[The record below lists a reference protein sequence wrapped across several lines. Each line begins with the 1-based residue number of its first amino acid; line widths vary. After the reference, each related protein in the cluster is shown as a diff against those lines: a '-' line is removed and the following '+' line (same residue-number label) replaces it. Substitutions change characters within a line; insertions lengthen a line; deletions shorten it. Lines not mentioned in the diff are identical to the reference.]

1 MAKDTT
7 LQKIFPFLVW
17 LPLVNRKTLQSDFI
31 AGLTGAVIVLPQG
44 VAFAMIAGLPPIYGL
59 YTAIVAPIIAALFGS
74 SNQLYSGPT
83 TPLSIVVLGTISLFA
98 TETTAEFIA
107 LTITLTFLT
116 GVIQFLLGLIR
127 LGAIVNFVSHTVVV
141 GFTAGAGLLIA
152 SKQLKYVFGVPID
165 SGTSFADTLFLIA
178 QQLPDTNFYV
188 FAVGF
193 GTLLSAILLKKFLP
207 KVPYML
213 GAMIIGSILAIVLG
227 GNSNGITFV
236 KEMPAQLPPF
246 ALPNL
251 DLENIKMLLPY
262 AFPLALLGLI
272 EAVAIGRS
280 IAMKTHQ
287 RIDSNQ
293 EFIGQGLSNIIG
305 SFFSNYASSGSF
317 SRSAVNHQAGA
328 KTPLAVVF
336 ASVLVLLIVLFVA
349 PLTAYLPIP
358 AMGGIILLVGY
369 NLVDFKHIKEIFKAS
384 RLETIVLIV
393 TMLGTVFLQL
403 EFAIYIGIALSL
415 VFYLYKTSKPNVAL
429 LAPED
434 NKEQFINVIRQ
445 EGIRQCPQLKIVR
458 IDGSIYFGAIEHITS
473 FFEKIYEG
481 PEKKVLIVANGV
493 NFIDL
498 AGSEWLVSETKRWQ
512 EKGGQ
517 LYISG
522 LKIIAQD
529 VFIKGGFRAKIG
541 DEFFFKKKKEA
552 IESIYQTLDESVCQ
566 TCQSR
571 IFAECKS

>member
-1 MAKDTT
+1 VTKHTT

-59 YTAIVAPIIAALFGS
+59 YTAIVAPIVAALFGS

-83 TPLSIVVLGTISLFA
+83 TPLSIVIFATISQFA
-98 TETTAEFIA
+98 TESIAEFIA

-116 GVIQFLLGLIR
+116 GLIQLLLGVIK

-152 SKQLKYVFGVPID
+152 SKQLKYVFGVPIE
-165 SGTSFADTLFLIA
+165 SGTPFGETLLLII

-193 GTLLSAILLKKFLP
+193 GTLLSAILLKKLLP

-251 DLENIKMLLPY
+251 DWANIRMLLPN
-262 AFPLALLGLI
+262 AFALALLGLI
-272 EAVAIGRS
+272 EAVAIARS

-293 EFIGQGLSNIIG
+293 EFIGQGLSNIVG
-305 SFFSNYASSGSF
+305 SLFSNYASSGSF
-317 SRSAVNHQAGA
+317 SRSAVNHQSGA
-328 KTPLAVVF
+328 KTPLAVVI
-336 ASVLVLLIVLFVA
+336 ASILVLLIVLFVA

-369 NLVDFKHIKEIFKAS
+369 NLIDFKHIKEIYKAS
-384 RLETIVLIV
+384 RLETIVLMV

-403 EFAIYIGIALSL
+403 EFAIYLGIILSL
-415 VFYLYKTSKPNVAL
+415 VFYLQRTSKPNVAL
-429 LAPED
+429 LAPEVE
-434 NKEQFINVIRQ
+434 KKQLINIIRQ
-445 EGIRQCPQLKIVR
+445 EGINQCPQLKIVR

-498 AGSEWLVSETKRWQ
+498 AGSEWLVSEANRWQ

-517 LYISG
+517 LYVSG

-529 VFIKGGFRAKIG
+529 VFIKGGFRQKIG
-541 DEFFFKKKKEA
+541 EASFFSKKKEA

-566 TCQSR
+566 TCTSR
-571 IFAECKS
+571 IFTECE

>member
-1 MAKDTT
+1 VTKHTT

-59 YTAIVAPIIAALFGS
+59 YTAIVAPIVAALFGS

-83 TPLSIVVLGTISLFA
+83 TPLSIVIFATISQFA
-98 TETTAEFIA
+98 TESIAEFIA

-116 GVIQFLLGLIR
+116 GLIQLLLGVIK

-152 SKQLKYVFGVPID
+152 SKQLKYVFGVPIE
-165 SGTSFADTLFLIA
+165 SGTPFSETLLLIV

-213 GAMIIGSILAIVLG
+213 VAMIIGSVLAIALG

-251 DLENIKMLLPY
+251 DWANIRMLLPN
-262 AFPLALLGLI
+262 AFALALLGLI
-272 EAVAIGRS
+272 EAVAIARS

-305 SFFSNYASSGSF
+305 SLFSNYASSGSF
-317 SRSAVNHQAGA
+317 SRSAVNHQSGA
-328 KTPLAVVF
+328 KTPLAVVI
-336 ASVLVLLIVLFVA
+336 ASILVLLIVLFVA

-369 NLVDFKHIKEIFKAS
+369 NLIDFKHIKEIFKAS
-384 RLETIVLIV
+384 KLETIVLMV

-403 EFAIYIGIALSL
+403 EFAIYLGIILSL
-415 VFYLYKTSKPNVAL
+415 VFYLQRTSKPNVAL
-429 LAPED
+429 LAPEAE
-434 NKEQFINVIRQ
+434 KKQLINVIRQ
-445 EGIRQCPQLKIVR
+445 EGISQCPQLKIVR

-481 PEKKVLIVANGV
+481 PEKKVLIIANGV

-498 AGSEWLVSETKRWQ
+498 AGSEWLVSEANRWQ

-517 LYISG
+517 LYVSG

-529 VFIKGGFRAKIG
+529 VFIKGGFREKIG
-541 DEFFFKKKKEA
+541 EESFFSKKKEA
-552 IESIYQTLDESVCQ
+552 IKSIYQTLDESVCQ
-566 TCQSR
+566 ACTSR
-571 IFAECKS
+571 IFTECE